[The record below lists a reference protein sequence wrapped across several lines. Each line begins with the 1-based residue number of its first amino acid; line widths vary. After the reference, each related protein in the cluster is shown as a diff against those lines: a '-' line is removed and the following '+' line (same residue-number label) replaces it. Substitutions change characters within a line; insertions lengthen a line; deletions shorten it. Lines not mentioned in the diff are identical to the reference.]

1 MVAIVTWIV
10 SIDSEQKSNLNKMR
24 MCLRTIIIVNTK
36 IPVAC
41 NKTIKFD
48 QERISMKIPFFMSA
62 DTELLQEKL
71 HICENVHIVPTKSFT
86 SKINKHTACGY
97 SLLKHHLFGSKMSKH
112 DFYSHKDIVNIIC
125 ANLKE
130 HAAEI
135 INCEE
140 KKNSMRN
147 LMKTKVIKSF
157 VVTAITY
164 ENI

>member
-1 MVAIVTWIV
+1 MF
-10 SIDSEQKSNLNKMR
+10 KNNNY
-24 MCLRTIIIVNTK
+24 CNTK

-48 QERISMKIPFFMSA
+48 QERISMKIPVFMSA

-71 HICENVHIVPTKSFT
+71 RIYENVHIVPTKSFT

-112 DFYSHKDIVNIIC
+112 DFYSHKDSVNKIC

-140 KKNSMRN
+140 KKI
-147 LMKTKVIKSF
+147 L
-157 VVTAITY
+157 
-164 ENI
+164 